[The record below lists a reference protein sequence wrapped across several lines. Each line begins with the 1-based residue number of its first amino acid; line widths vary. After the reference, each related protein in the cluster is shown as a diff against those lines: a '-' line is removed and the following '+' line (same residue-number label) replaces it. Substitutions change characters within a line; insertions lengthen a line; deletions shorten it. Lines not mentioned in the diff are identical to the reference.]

1 MRLKDKVAVV
11 TGAHRGIGFA
21 IADALARE
29 GASVLAA
36 DIIAKRPEF
45 VGNSVDYMAMDV
57 SLPSH
62 WDDVEARLRRKPG
75 CLDIL
80 VHRFQSSNH
89 IKRRCRVYRTKY
101 GRQGVG

>member
-36 DIIAKRPEF
+36 DVIVERPGF
-45 VGNSVDYMAMDV
+45 VGDLIEYMAMDV
-57 SLPSH
+57 SRPSR
-62 WDDVEARLRRKPG
+62 WDDLEGQLRRKP
-75 CLDIL
+75 
-80 VHRFQSSNH
+80 S
-89 IKRRCRVYRTKY
+89 
-101 GRQGVG
+101 